1 MLFLRDTCVGC
12 VSSVSLA
19 SLAGVNA
26 RIDVY
31 VLLVNGS
38 SNEKKAFRY
47 VQWERETSPPSRP
60 ALTKKVDEGRKRRD

>member
-26 RIDVY
+26 RIDVC
-31 VLLVNGS
+31 S
-38 SNEKKAFRY
+38 SG
-47 VQWERETSPPSRP
+47 ERIV
-60 ALTKKVDEGRKRRD
+60 K